1 MNISS
6 ISILCIT
13 LSLFGYEIV
22 AAFATVAGVVS
33 TPYAIAMRGLVVFT
47 SLVVIVYYASKNC
60 KQLKNNTLAFGLFL
74 FWVLYLFRIFYSTAF
89 SNEVLAYNWT
99 YYWIWSVGACLVP
112 ITAILLMEIS
122 AQQFVKIFK
131 YSYLI
136 LIVSGLVATLK
147 GSGLELDGD
156 GELVEKGRLVVAALN
171 PISMGQLGVSI
182 LILSIWALCYRF
194 QQFLF
199 VFKLLFLINIVIG
212 VYLIVGSN
220 SRGPLLSALAC
231 MCYMILFSSQ
241 KIRFYISSI
250 FGIFLFI
257 FPIIALYVEDNYGFS
272 TYSRIV
278 DENQIESESTT
289 NRLDRYYSVWSDFI
303 QNPLF
308 GSGLEEP
315 IFGGYPHNIFV
326 EGYMSTGIV
335 GGTLLMML
343 MLLTTVHSIKIYKHN
358 AAYSW
363 ISLIFVQYITSAQF
377 SGAIYAST
385 HLWINLA
392 IIVAIRKI
400 IKKTKHKI

>member
-13 LSLFGYEIV
+13 LSLFGYEVI
-22 AAFATVAGVVS
+22 AAFSTIAGVVS

-47 SLVVIVYYASKNC
+47 SLAVIVYNVSKSC
-60 KQLKNNTLAFGLFL
+60 KQLKNNTLAFGSFL

-89 SNEVLAYNWT
+89 STEVLAYNWT

-122 AQQFVKIFK
+122 TLQFVKFFK

-136 LIVSGLVATLK
+136 LMVCGLAATFK

-156 GELVEKGRLVVAALN
+156 GELAEKGRLVVAALN
-171 PISMGQLGVSI
+171 PISMGQLGASI
-182 LILSIWALCYRF
+182 LILSIWALCFKF
-194 QQFLF
+194 QQISFT
-199 VFKLLFLINIVIG
+199 VKLLVLINIAIG
-212 VYLIVGSN
+212 AYLIVGSN

-231 MCYMILFSSQ
+231 MLYMILFSSR
-241 KIRFYISSI
+241 KIKFYITTI
-250 FGIFLFI
+250 LGIFIII

-278 DENQIESESTT
+278 GENQIESESTT
-289 NRLDRYYSVWSDFI
+289 NRLDRYYSVWSDFV

-326 EGYMSTGIV
+326 EGYMSTGII
-335 GGTLLMML
+335 GGTLLTMI
-343 MLLTTVHSIKIYKHN
+343 MLLTTIHSIKIYKHN

-385 HLWINLA
+385 HLWITVTL
-392 IIVAIRKI
+392 IITIRKI
-400 IKKTKHKI
+400 FKKIEA